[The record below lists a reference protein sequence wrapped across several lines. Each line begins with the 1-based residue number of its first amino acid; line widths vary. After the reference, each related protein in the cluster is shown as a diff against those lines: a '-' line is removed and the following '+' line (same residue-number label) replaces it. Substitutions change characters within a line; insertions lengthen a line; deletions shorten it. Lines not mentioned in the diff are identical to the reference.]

1 MKFSEKL
8 AAFMVGRYGPDK
20 LSRFLS
26 FLALIVLIINL
37 FVRGIAGQIL
47 YLIVLLLLAF
57 SLFRMLSRN
66 TTARYKENVAY
77 LKAKNRVIGLYT
89 NCKRRLRERK
99 THRFYRCPTCKTTV
113 RVPRGKGKIRIT
125 CPKCGNAFVR
135 KS

>member
-8 AAFMVGRYGPDK
+8 AAFMAGRYGPDK

-26 FLALIVLIINL
+26 FLALIVLVINL

-47 YLIVLLLLAF
+47 YLIVLLLLGL

-66 TTARYKENVAY
+66 TAARYKENVAY
-77 LKAKNRVIGLYT
+77 LKAKNRVVGFYS
-89 NCKRRLRERK
+89 NCKRRFRERK
-99 THRFYRCPTCKTTV
+99 THRFYKCPTCKTTV